1 MARFRY
7 SMESVLN
14 IKKRLEEQ
22 AKNEYGQ
29 ANARLFREQE
39 KLNTFLMRRE
49 EAKQKLKLIL
59 CETLSMTEIRKME
72 DAVEVLS
79 FYVVQQQ
86 LEVKRCE
93 KEVEIAREKLT
104 EAMKER
110 KIFDKLKEKAYEE
123 FLKEENWKEQKE
135 VDELMSFKHGSKI
148 NNA

>member
-1 MARFRY
+1 MARFRF

-14 IKKRLEEQ
+14 IKKKLEEQ

-59 CETLSMTEIRKME
+59 SEMLSMTEIRKME

-104 EAMKER
+104 EALKER